1 MARKIPPFAAL
12 RAFEA
17 LSRCGNLQAAGE
29 ELGVSA
35 SAISHQLK
43 SLEIHLGFRL
53 LIRTDN
59 RIKLTNRGTQFA
71 LKLQQIFDRLQEAV
85 ENASGSHDKTRIS
98 INLFSSLAELW
109 LVPLLGHFNDRHPDI
124 LISIVTIPETMELSG
139 SDIDL
144 AIHYGEQPPTGHGS
158 VLLFPETIAPLCS
171 PKFLEKHGPFAS
183 VSDLLEHCLIF
194 CNSAPN
200 EWSMWTEQQRVEIS
214 KDRHWLELDNRAA
227 ALQAAKSGLGIVLG
241 RRPFADLAVAQGELV
256 QIFPETVSTGMNYF
270 LVVPMRSR
278 SSSSVRAFR
287 TWLCATVSRR
297 NSLVV
302 RQSAKA
308 AVPRKLENGLR
319 PDPTFVGQSDG

>member
-17 LSRCGNLQAAGE
+17 LSRCGNLQTAGE

-59 RIKLTNRGTQFA
+59 RIKLTKRGMQFA
-71 LKLQQIFDRLQEAV
+71 LKLQQVFDRLQEAV
-85 ENASGSHDKTRIS
+85 DNASGSRDNARIS

-124 LISIVTIPETMELSG
+124 LISIITIPETMELSG

-144 AIHYGEQPPTGHGS
+144 AIHYGELPPAGHES
-158 VLLFPETIAPLCS
+158 ALLFPETITPLCS
-171 PKFLEKHGPFAS
+171 PKFLEKHGPFVR
-183 VSDLLEHCLIF
+183 VSDLLEHCLIY

-200 EWSMWTEQQRVEIS
+200 EWSIWTEGQGVTIS

-241 RRPFADLAVAQGELV
+241 RRPFADGAVTRGELV
-256 QIFPETVSTGMNYF
+256 QIFPEAVSTGMNYF
-270 LVVPMRSR
+270 LVVPARSS

-287 TWLCATVSRR
+287 TWLCATVGGR
-297 NSLVV
+297 NSPVA
-302 RQSAKA
+302 RKREKA
-308 AVPRKLENGLR
+308 STSKELALGSPA
-319 PDPTFVGQSDG
+319 

>member
-17 LSRCGNLQAAGE
+17 LSRCGNLQTAGE

-43 SLEIHLGFRL
+43 SLEAHLRFRL
-53 LIRTDN
+53 LVRTDN
-59 RIKLTNRGTQFA
+59 RIKLTNRGMQFA
-71 LKLQQIFDRLQEAV
+71 LKLQQVFDRLQEV
-85 ENASGSHDKTRIS
+85 VDNASGSRDNTRIS

-109 LVPLLGHFNDRHPDI
+109 LVPLLGQFNDRHPDI
-124 LISIVTIPETMELSG
+124 LISMVTVPETMELSG

-144 AIHYGEQPPTGHGS
+144 AIHYGEQAPVGHES

-183 VSDLLEHCLIF
+183 VSDLLEQCLIF

-200 EWSMWTEQQRVEIS
+200 EWSMWTERQGVVIS

-227 ALQAAKSGLGIVLG
+227 ALQAAKSGLGIALG
-241 RRPFADLAVAQGELV
+241 RRPFADLAVTQGELV

-270 LVVPMRSR
+270 LVVPMRSW

-287 TWLCATVSRR
+287 TWLCATVSGR
-297 NSLVV
+297 NSFV

-308 AVPRKLENGLR
+308 PALKELAMRSPA
-319 PDPTFVGQSDG
+319 